1 MSDEYEVISGPELVE
16 TAAEDAPEAVPEVTE
31 AEVTEADAE
40 PEETEQTP
48 EQVEE
53 HERKSGRQRERE
65 KIQATQREL
74 AAIREELET
83 IKRGGKPAVDGPT
96 GPKLEQFET
105 VEEFLDARDRVR
117 EEQRKNQE
125 RAKAWEQ
132 KEKEVREKHPDF
144 DEAFDGFMRNR
155 PTRDLGAAIMD
166 SPVGPEIARYLGLNP
181 TELQRINSL
190 PPLRQAA
197 EIGKIE
203 YRLTEQ
209 PKPSPKKSTAPPP
222 INPVRPVGKSV
233 VPSTVMD
240 RYESY

>member
-16 TAAEDAPEAVPEVTE
+16 AVAEDAPETVTEPEVETE
-31 AEVTEADAE
+31 DTGAETEQ
-40 PEETEQTP
+40 TEQTP

-65 KIQATQREL
+65 KAQATQREL
-74 AAIREELET
+74 AILKEEVESL
-83 IKRGGKPAVDGPT
+83 KRGGVTPKVESNT

-105 VEEFLDARDRVR
+105 VEDFLDARDRAR
-117 EEQRKNQE
+117 EEARKNQE

-132 KEKEVREKHPDF
+132 KEKEVREKHADF

-155 PTRDLGAAIMD
+155 PSRDLGAAIME
-166 SPVGPEIARYLGLNP
+166 SPVGPEIARFLGLNP
-181 TELQRINSL
+181 GELQRINAL

-203 YRLTEQ
+203 YRLTEK
-209 PKPSPKKSTAPPP
+209 PKPTPKTSTAPPP